1 MFPVDKSLHLRNC
14 WKPWTG
20 ALAEA
25 AKRCLKMSNK
35 VMCLHASQMHSSY
48 ENKSIA
54 GWKET

>member
-1 MFPVDKSLHLRNC
+1 VDKSLHLRNC

-20 ALAEA
+20 ALVEA
-25 AKRCLKMSNK
+25 AKRCLKMANK